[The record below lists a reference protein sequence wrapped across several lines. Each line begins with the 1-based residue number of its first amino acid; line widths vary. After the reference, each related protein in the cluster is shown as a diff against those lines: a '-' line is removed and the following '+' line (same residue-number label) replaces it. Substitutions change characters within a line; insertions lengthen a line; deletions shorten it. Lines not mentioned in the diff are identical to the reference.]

1 MYTLLLLL
9 SLSLT
14 YVSFGDEGPG
24 LCPHGGHRVRS
35 SAGPRIDPEG
45 VAALGDQGTGVDP
58 NGVRASGGGDKGLG
72 VDPNG

>member
-14 YVSFGDEGPG
+14 FLSGDEGPG
-24 LCPHGGHRVRS
+24 MCPHGGHRLRS

-45 VAALGDQGTGVDP
+45 VAVLGDQGGGLDP
-58 NGVRASGGGDKGLG
+58 DGVRASGGGDKGLG